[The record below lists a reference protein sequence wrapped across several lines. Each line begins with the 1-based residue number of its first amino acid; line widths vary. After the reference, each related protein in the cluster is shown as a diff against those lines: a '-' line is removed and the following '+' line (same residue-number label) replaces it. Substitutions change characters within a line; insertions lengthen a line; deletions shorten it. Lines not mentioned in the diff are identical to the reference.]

1 MPSDRAAGAVEPSS
15 VQAERALAAWF
26 AEVVPGV
33 GNVALVGAAIAR
45 AAGSSAETS
54 FVDMRWTEDGRTV
67 ENSFVLRR
75 QIIGHDLLPEP
86 ELSFQAAIM
95 DAVSQRGDARVRVP
109 RVIGLEQTGAVIG
122 APFLMME
129 RLPGRIVPQSPNY
142 NVDGWVH
149 ALDPAARGRVW
160 LNGLRSL
167 AAVHAL
173 DWTGRLEMVARGRP
187 PGLPS
192 YVGWVGD
199 LVHWAVDGRD
209 HPVAAAAL
217 DYLERNLPSNT
228 PTQLIW
234 GDATP
239 ANMLFDEQGDVAG
252 IIDWEM
258 AALAPGEVDL
268 AWWLMFDELFSAG
281 FGVPR
286 LAGLPDRSET
296 IAIYCDAAGRDVG
309 DMRYYD
315 VLVHLRMAMVALRI
329 ADRNVA
335 MGQLAADNDAWL
347 RNPFTATLSQLLDLD
362 PIETGA
368 DFYAV
373 AGDRR
378 SAGR

>member
-1 MPSDRAAGAVEPSS
+1 MPSERTAGTAEPPS
-15 VQAERALAAWF
+15 VPAERALAAWF

-33 GNVALVGAAIAR
+33 GNVAMLGSAIAR

-54 FVDMRWTEDGRTV
+54 FVDMRWTEDGRPM
-67 ENSFVLRR
+67 EDSFVLRR

-95 DAVSQRGDARVRVP
+95 DAVSQRDDPRVRVP
-109 RVIGLEQTGAVIG
+109 RVIGLEPTGAVIG

-149 ALDPAARGRVW
+149 ALDPDARGRVW
-160 LNGLRSL
+160 ANGLRSL

-173 DWTGRLEMVARGRP
+173 EWTGRLELVARGRP
-187 PGLPS
+187 PGLRS
-192 YVGWVGD
+192 YVGWVRD

-209 HPVAAAAL
+209 HPVAAAAI
-217 DYLERNLPSNT
+217 DYLEHNLPPDT
-228 PTQLIW
+228 PTRLIW

-286 LAGLPDRSET
+286 LEGLPDRSET
-296 IAIYCDAAGRDVG
+296 IAIYCEAAGRDVG

-362 PIETGA
+362 PIEAGA
-368 DFYAV
+368 DFYTV